1 MRLPS
6 MSQPFLL
13 APIAE
18 CAPGPPGAQVRL
30 AVLGARG
37 VGKSA
42 MIVRFLTK
50 RFIGDYEPN
59 TGEGGDGGGARRG
72 APLPRPRLV
81 PDALC
86 SPGNLYSRLVHLEG
100 DSVAV
105 QIQDTPG
112 CIQVQEDC
120 VQVLDSLSRCVKWAE
135 GFLLVYSVTDYSSY
149 QSVQPLYQHIRKVHP
164 DARTPVIIVGNK
176 ADLLHAR
183 QVQAKE
189 GLELANELGSLFLE
203 VSTSDD
209 SQGVCDVFQYL
220 CKEINKLQHAG
231 STDRRRS
238 SIIPRPKSPNM
249 QDLKRRFK
257 QALSSKVK

>member
-18 CAPGPPGAQVRL
+18 CAPGLSGPQVRL
-30 AVLGARG
+30 AVLGARS

-59 TGEGGDGGGARRG
+59 TGEAEAGSGCGV
-72 APLPRPRLV
+72 PVPQVV
-81 PDALC
+81 PDTLC
-86 SPGNLYSRLVHLEG
+86 SPGSLYSRLVRLEG
-100 DSVAV
+100 DHVAV

-120 VQVLDSLSRCVKWAE
+120 VQVLDALSRCVKWAE
-135 GFLLVYSVTDYSSY
+135 GFLLVYSITDYSSY
-149 QSVQPLYQHIRKVHP
+149 QVVRPLYQHIRKVHP
-164 DARTPVIIVGNK
+164 DARTPIIIVGNK

-189 GLELANELGSLFLE
+189 GLQLANELGSLFLE
-203 VSTSDD
+203 ISTSDD
-209 SQGVCDVFQYL
+209 SQGVCNVFQYL
-220 CKEINKLQHAG
+220 CKELSKLQHAG
-231 STDRRRS
+231 STDRRRA

>member
-1 MRLPS
+1 
-6 MSQPFLL
+6 
-13 APIAE
+13 
-18 CAPGPPGAQVRL
+18 
-30 AVLGARG
+30 
-37 VGKSA
+37 
-42 MIVRFLTK
+42 
-50 RFIGDYEPN
+50 
-59 TGEGGDGGGARRG
+59 
-72 APLPRPRLV
+72 
-81 PDALC
+81 
-86 SPGNLYSRLVHLEG
+86 GNLYSRLVHLEG
-100 DSVAV
+100 DHVAV

-112 CIQVQEDC
+112 CIQAQEDC

-135 GFLLVYSVTDYSSY
+135 GFLLVYSITDYSSY
-149 QSVQPLYQHIRKVHP
+149 QSVRPLYQHIRTVHP

-189 GLELANELGSLFLE
+189 GLQLANELGSLFLE
-203 VSTSDD
+203 ISTSDD
-209 SQGVCDVFQYL
+209 SQGVCDVFRYL
-220 CKEINKLQHAG
+220 CKEVSKLQHAG

>member
-1 MRLPS
+1 S
-6 MSQPFLL
+6 
-13 APIAE
+13 
-18 CAPGPPGAQVRL
+18 
-30 AVLGARG
+30 
-37 VGKSA
+37 
-42 MIVRFLTK
+42 T
-50 RFIGDYEPN
+50 
-59 TGEGGDGGGARRG
+59 
-72 APLPRPRLV
+72 
-81 PDALC
+81 
-86 SPGNLYSRLVHLEG
+86 GNLYSRLVHLDG
-100 DSVAV
+100 DHVAV

-135 GFLLVYSVTDYSSY
+135 GFLLVYSITDYSSY

-164 DARTPVIIVGNK
+164 DARTPIIIVGNK

-189 GLELANELGSLFLE
+189 GLQLADELGSLFLE
-203 VSTSDD
+203 ISTSED

-220 CKEINKLQHAG
+220 CKEVSKLQHAG
-231 STDRRRS
+231 SMDRRRS